1 MIDLHNHLLPGLDD
15 GAPDLESAL
24 ALARLAVA
32 DGVSHMVCTPHL
44 HAGRYDNT
52 RADIEAARTLFVEV
66 LQQNG
71 IVLQVAAA
79 AEVRIGIEVIGAIEQ
94 GALPFVGRWEG
105 RNVLLL
111 ELPHGDIPLG
121 TERLTSWLLQHQVVP
136 MIAHPERNKAVMRNP
151 SRLKPFIEQGC
162 LLQLTAS
169 SLTGYFGPAA
179 QALSHSLLVDG
190 HASILASDGHNV
202 QHRPPLL
209 GEGLRQATL
218 LIGER
223 RAQALV
229 EQTPWA
235 IAQGLFQ

>member
-121 TERLTSWLLQHQVVP
+121 TERLTS
-136 MIAHPERNKAVMRNP
+136 
-151 SRLKPFIEQGC
+151 
-162 LLQLTAS
+162 
-169 SLTGYFGPAA
+169 
-179 QALSHSLLVDG
+179 
-190 HASILASDGHNV
+190 
-202 QHRPPLL
+202 
-209 GEGLRQATL
+209 
-218 LIGER
+218 
-223 RAQALV
+223 
-229 EQTPWA
+229 
-235 IAQGLFQ
+235 